1 MVEGSSPHPL
11 LGSCRLILTGMV
23 FLGVYHLMAL
33 RFNLSIALVCMTTDP
48 THNRTNHSMVAN
60 QCQEVGGQE
69 EEDVRVVELHEEEFV
84 EEEEREFQWSKKFQG
99 DLLSSFF
106 YGYILTQLIGGWCS
120 DRWGGKAV
128 FLVGMTILTSTSLF
142 IPLLARIEPNLLLLI
157 RLVQGLASGLAFPSL
172 YNLFTSWTSPG
183 ERATLM
189 SIAYAG
195 IPTATV
201 ATFPLSSWL
210 CRSGIDG
217 GWPLAFY
224 VPGATGLLW
233 CLAFHLLVYSR
244 PQDHPR
250 ISSEERRHLKAPESK
265 ETKKLKVPWM
275 AMLAS
280 PAVHALWI
288 THLCSA
294 FGYYLIVINISL
306 FIREALG
313 FHVINNGL
321 LSMLPSLGMLLFTV
335 TGKLFD
341 LLRSR
346 AVCSV
351 TNLRKWF
358 NTLGF
363 IAPAACFLCLGLLP
377 CHLKAAHVLM
387 LTFGLSIHEL
397 CITGGF
403 YFSHSELAG
412 PYSGILFGI
421 TNTFAQIPGFL
432 TPLLVSEMT
441 QNGSL
446 AEWYQVF
453 QLAGIVYLVGAAAY
467 LLWGQ
472 AELQG
477 WAAVEKEDFDDPL
490 DTSNLIKNQ
499 PGKPTFKSDDC

>member
-1 MVEGSSPHPL
+1 MEGSSQHPL
-11 LGSCRLILTGMV
+11 IGSCRLVLTGMV

-33 RFNLSIALVCMTTDP
+33 RFNLSMALVCMTTDP
-48 THNRTNHSMVAN
+48 TIHNMTNNSMIVN
-60 QCQEVGGQE
+60 QCQDLDEGLELVNKTE
-69 EEDVRVVELHEEEFV
+69 ESGDMLNRM
-84 EEEEREFQWSKKFQG
+84 EEREFQWTKKFQG

-106 YGYILTQLIGGWCS
+106 YGYILIQLVGGWCS
-120 DRWGGKAV
+120 DRWGGKSV
-128 FLVGMTILTSTSLF
+128 FLVGMTTLTSTSLL
-142 IPLLARIEPNLLLLI
+142 IPLLARTEPSLLLLI

-172 YNLFTSWTSPG
+172 YNLFTSWTSPE

-189 SIAYAG
+189 SMAYAG

-210 CRSGIDG
+210 CKSGIDG

-250 ISSEERRHLKAPESK
+250 ITAGERRHLKAPDSN

-313 FHVINNGL
+313 FRVIDNGL
-321 LSMLPSLGMLLFTV
+321 LSMLPSLGMLIFTI

-351 TNLRKWF
+351 TSLRKWF
-358 NTLGF
+358 NTIGF
-363 IAPAACFLCLGLLP
+363 VAPAACFLGLGFLP
-377 CHLKAAHVLM
+377 CYLKVWQFWIRRNQKLTASFIRSCIFQENMVHHPIQQFPSGHSCFAADPRSHHTRALYHWWF
-387 LTFGLSIHEL
+387 LFLPLGTGEHNSTFLLNAGLHI
-397 CITGGF
+397 
-403 YFSHSELAG
+403 
-412 PYSGILFGI
+412 
-421 TNTFAQIPGFL
+421 
-432 TPLLVSEMT
+432 
-441 QNGSL
+441 
-446 AEWYQVF
+446 F
-453 QLAGIVYLVGAAAY
+453 QLTYAH
-467 LLWGQ
+467 
-472 AELQG
+472 
-477 WAAVEKEDFDDPL
+477 
-490 DTSNLIKNQ
+490 
-499 PGKPTFKSDDC
+499 

>member
-1 MVEGSSPHPL
+1 MDHLNQDNMVEGSSPHPL

-69 EEDVRVVELHEEEFV
+69 EEDVRVVELHEEEVV

-377 CHLKAAHVLM
+377 CHLKVPH
-387 LTFGLSIHEL
+387 TQDDD
-397 CITGGF
+397 
-403 YFSHSELAG
+403 SH
-412 PYSGILFGI
+412 PQPPILR
-421 TNTFAQIPGFL
+421 
-432 TPLLVSEMT
+432 
-441 QNGSL
+441 
-446 AEWYQVF
+446 
-453 QLAGIVYLVGAAAY
+453 
-467 LLWGQ
+467 
-472 AELQG
+472 
-477 WAAVEKEDFDDPL
+477 
-490 DTSNLIKNQ
+490 Q
-499 PGKPTFKSDDC
+499 PMY

>member
-1 MVEGSSPHPL
+1 MVDERSSHPL
-11 LGSCRLILTGMV
+11 LGSCRLVLTGMV

-33 RFNLSIALVCMTTDP
+33 RFNLSMALVCMTTDP
-48 THNRTNHSMVAN
+48 THNRTNHSMVVS
-60 QCQEVGGQE
+60 QCQEVCGL
-69 EEDVRVVELHEEEFV
+69 EEDIRVDELQKEEFV

-142 IPLLARIEPNLLLLI
+142 IPLVARIEPSLLLLI

-250 ISSEERRHLKAPESK
+250 ISAEERRHLKAPESK

-313 FHVINNGL
+313 FRVINNGL
-321 LSMLPSLGMLLFTV
+321 LSMLPSLGMLVFTI

-351 TNLRKWF
+351 TSLRKWF

-363 IAPAACFLCLGLLP
+363 IAPAACFLCLGLIP
-377 CHLKAAHVLM
+377 CHLKVLIPVIAIVIMTTVMMMILMHSLIFQCLKATHVLM

-403 YFSHSELAG
+403 YFSHSELVIVISINIAADF
-412 PYSGILFGI
+412 YIIS
-421 TNTFAQIPGFL
+421 A
-432 TPLLVSEMT
+432 
-441 QNGSL
+441 SL
-446 AEWYQVF
+446 CCCHDHSHYYPSST
-453 QLAGIVYLVGAAAY
+453 L
-467 LLWGQ
+467 
-472 AELQG
+472 
-477 WAAVEKEDFDDPL
+477 P
-490 DTSNLIKNQ
+490 SM
-499 PGKPTFKSDDC
+499 

>member
-1 MVEGSSPHPL
+1 MVEANAPHPL
-11 LGSCRLILTGMV
+11 LGSCRLVLTGMV

-33 RFNLSIALVCMTTDP
+33 RFNLSMALVCMSSDP
-48 THNRTNHSMVAN
+48 THNRTNHSLVVN
-60 QCQEVGGQE
+60 QCRENGDSI
-69 EEDVRVVELHEEEFV
+69 EEDKRFDEVQDGEFMEN
-84 EEEEREFQWSKKFQG
+84 EEEEREFQWTKKFQG

-120 DRWGGKAV
+120 DRWGGKSV
-128 FLVGMTILTSTSLF
+128 FLVGMTILTSSSLL
-142 IPLLARIEPNLLLLI
+142 IPLLARIEPSLLLLV
-157 RLVQGLASGLAFPSL
+157 RLIQGLASGLAFPSL

-201 ATFPLSSWL
+201 ATYPLSSWL

-250 ISSEERRHLKAPESK
+250 ISPEERRHLKAPESK
-265 ETKKLKVPWM
+265 ETKRLKVPWL

-313 FHVINNGL
+313 FRVINNGL
-321 LSMLPSLGMLLFTV
+321 LSMLPSLGMLLFTI

-351 TNLRKWF
+351 TNLRKCF

-363 IAPAACFLCLGLLP
+363 LAPAACFLCLGLLP
-377 CHLKAAHVLM
+377 CHLKVRDNAADAGGDSDFQATHVFM
-387 LTFGLSIHEL
+387 LTVGLSIHEL

-403 YFSHSELAG
+403 YFSHSELVFDYHKIVFNAM
-412 PYSGILFGI
+412 L
-421 TNTFAQIPGFL
+421 
-432 TPLLVSEMT
+432 
-441 QNGSL
+441 
-446 AEWYQVF
+446 YQD
-453 QLAGIVYLVGAAAY
+453 IHCRS
-467 LLWGQ
+467 
-472 AELQG
+472 
-477 WAAVEKEDFDDPL
+477 K
-490 DTSNLIKNQ
+490 
-499 PGKPTFKSDDC
+499 

>member
-1 MVEGSSPHPL
+1 MEGSSQHPL
-11 LGSCRLILTGMV
+11 IGSCRLVLTGMV

-33 RFNLSIALVCMTTDP
+33 RFNLSMALVCMTTDP
-48 THNRTNHSMVAN
+48 TIHNMTNNSMIVN
-60 QCQEVGGQE
+60 QCQDSDEGPELVNKTE
-69 EEDVRVVELHEEEFV
+69 ESEEMLNRT
-84 EEEEREFQWSKKFQG
+84 EEREFQWTKKFQG

-106 YGYILTQLIGGWCS
+106 YGYILTQLVGGWCS
-120 DRWGGKAV
+120 DRWGGKSV
-128 FLVGMTILTSTSLF
+128 FLVGMTTLTSTSLL
-142 IPLLARIEPNLLLLI
+142 IPLLARTEPSLLLLI

-172 YNLFTSWTSPG
+172 YNLFTSWTSPE

-189 SIAYAG
+189 SMAYAG

-210 CRSGIDG
+210 CKSGIDG

-250 ISSEERRHLKAPESK
+250 ITAGERRHLKAPDSN

-313 FHVINNGL
+313 FRVIDNGL
-321 LSMLPSLGMLLFTV
+321 LSMLPSLGMLIFTI

-351 TNLRKWF
+351 TSLRKWF
-358 NTLGF
+358 NTIGF
-363 IAPAACFLCLGLLP
+363 VAPAACFLGLGLLP
-377 CHLKAAHVLM
+377 CYLKVWPFWIRRHQNLR
-387 LTFGLSIHEL
+387 TFFIR
-397 CITGGF
+397 
-403 YFSHSELAG
+403 
-412 PYSGILFGI
+412 
-421 TNTFAQIPGFL
+421 
-432 TPLLVSEMT
+432 
-441 QNGSL
+441 
-446 AEWYQVF
+446 
-453 QLAGIVYLVGAAAY
+453 
-467 LLWGQ
+467 
-472 AELQG
+472 
-477 WAAVEKEDFDDPL
+477 
-490 DTSNLIKNQ
+490 
-499 PGKPTFKSDDC
+499 